1 MISTQS
7 TITPNIIAVALENDA
22 SIFDGVSLNRSHY
35 LTTFTQRFEKDE
47 TEKEILSEDKY
58 WTQSIPHENS
68 GPCETY
74 DPPSSSDPGY
84 ESSMFLTSK
93 ELDTSLDVF
102 LHEKNKFFYSKN
114 PMNSKY
120 TKYIDLEEVKK
131 TENDHTRVIGMY
143 FNILHIC
150 AFSNNITNIV
160 IMH

>member
-1 MISTQS
+1 M
-7 TITPNIIAVALENDA
+7 ENGT

-47 TEKEILSEDKY
+47 AEVDILLEDKY
-58 WTQSIPHENS
+58 WTKSIPHENS

-74 DPPSSSDPGY
+74 DPPSPSDPGY
-84 ESSMFLTSK
+84 ETSMFLTLK
-93 ELDTSLDVF
+93 DLDTSLDIF

-131 TENDHTRVIGMY
+131 TENDHTRVIGM
-143 FNILHIC
+143 FLNFPHIC
-150 AFSNNITNIV
+150 RISNNHN
-160 IMH
+160 